1 MQYNVHQKY
10 RMILPQVLLHN
21 FPKNSQ
27 TKSCNERVLMKK
39 NYHNRLHTPKYTICF
54 ILSIWYAYH
63 YMRNGL
69 MELIEF
75 EARKKVKVIDGVSVD
90 SQHWKF
96 FVYIFHDTS

>member
-1 MQYNVHQKY
+1 
-10 RMILPQVLLHN
+10 
-21 FPKNSQ
+21 
-27 TKSCNERVLMKK
+27 
-39 NYHNRLHTPKYTICF
+39 
-54 ILSIWYAYH
+54 
-63 YMRNGL
+63 